1 MATPFKL
8 SDGSTIH
15 DRLLLMNQSGNKA
28 LVQKLNPGIENVLG
42 LRVPHLRALAKE
54 IALHPDL
61 KHHLDNPGDFYM
73 EERMLHGMVLGQ
85 IHVDDAETYM
95 QLVDRFVSK
104 INSWSVCDTFTFS
117 GRQKFVD
124 ANRTLVLNR
133 MLHYLHSPNEYEV
146 RFGVVMLMQHFI
158 KADNADWFMDIM
170 ESVTHTAY
178 YVRMAVA
185 WAISVAYVKAPETVF
200 KRLTTSPIDDWT
212 FNKSISKIIESY
224 RVADAD
230 KTRLRTLR
238 RHRKQ

>member
-61 KHHLDNPGDFYM
+61 KHYLDNPGDFYM

-185 WAISVAYVKAPETVF
+185 WAISVAYVKATETVF

>member
-61 KHHLDNPGDFYM
+61 KHYLDNPGDFYM

-178 YVRMAVA
+178 YCLL
-185 WAISVAYVKAPETVF
+185 Y
-200 KRLTTSPIDDWT
+200 TSPSPRD
-212 FNKSISKIIESY
+212 
-224 RVADAD
+224 
-230 KTRLRTLR
+230 
-238 RHRKQ
+238 

>member
-15 DRLLLMNQSGNKA
+15 YRLLLMNQSGNKA
-28 LVQKLNPGIENVLG
+28 LVKKLNTGIENVLG

-61 KHHLDNPGDFYM
+61 KHYLDNPGDFYM

-200 KRLTTSPIDDWT
+200 KRLTTSPIDDWI